1 MAVAAL
7 AGITGCSSLQ
17 PVRQPAEFIAT
28 AAPNV
33 VYVTHRNRALIV
45 IERPRVSGDTVYG
58 NWQGQTRAVAVP
70 LSQVQSMLARRRD
83 GGRTALLVA
92 GVTILA
98 GAGVYAVVQ
107 SANGQNDWYCDYNSA
122 VPVCGRP

>member
-1 MAVAAL
+1 MAVAVVL
-7 AGITGCSSLQ
+7 GTMGCSSLQ
-17 PVRQPAEFIAT
+17 PVRQPAEFISAST
-28 AAPNV
+28 PPV

-58 NWQGQTRAVAVP
+58 NWQGQSRPVAVP
-70 LSQVQSMLARRRD
+70 LSQVQSMLARRKD

-92 GVTILA
+92 GVTILT
-98 GAGVYAVVQ
+98 GAGVYAMVQ
-107 SANGQNDWYCDYNSA
+107 PANGQNDWYCDYNSS